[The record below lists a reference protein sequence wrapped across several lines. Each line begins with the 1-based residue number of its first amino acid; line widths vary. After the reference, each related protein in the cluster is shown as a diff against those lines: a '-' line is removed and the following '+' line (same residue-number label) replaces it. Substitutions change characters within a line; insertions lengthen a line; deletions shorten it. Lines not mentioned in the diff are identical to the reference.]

1 MSAPTLLVALGELFY
16 ETIIEAALEER
27 WSTLA
32 ELQEL
37 IQENLT
43 NQDLTL
49 VELELNYTDI
59 TKFVDDCSLYDY
71 NSLQYDD
78 HFPILVGSC
87 LFRNEE
93 RFLGFFIKSYKSSVY
108 QQMISHYASGDKII
122 EPIIE

>member
-16 ETIIEAALEER
+16 ETVIEAALEER

-43 NQDLTL
+43 YQDLTL

-71 NSLQYDD
+71 WLDRAYFEMAKD
-78 HFPILVGSC
+78 F
-87 LFRNEE
+87 
-93 RFLGFFIKSYKSSVY
+93 
-108 QQMISHYASGDKII
+108 
-122 EPIIE
+122 